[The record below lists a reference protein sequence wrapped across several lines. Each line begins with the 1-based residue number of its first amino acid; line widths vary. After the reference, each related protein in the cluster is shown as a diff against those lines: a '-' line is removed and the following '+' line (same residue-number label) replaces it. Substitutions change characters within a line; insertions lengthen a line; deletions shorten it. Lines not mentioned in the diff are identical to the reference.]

1 MPALNK
7 DTRLIMTIL
16 FVGNMCGANVYFY
29 SNYGAELPWTPLSH
43 AVLFGLITVGTVM
56 GMKAMFDLAIN
67 DRIEGWLLDRRIRLF
82 WEKKQ
87 REDNQRRKIKETMG
101 GLSNNTWNQPRQM
114 QPLLI
119 QPQYAEEEGISNEFL
134 RDLKP

>member
-1 MPALNK
+1 
-7 DTRLIMTIL
+7 
-16 FVGNMCGANVYFY
+16 
-29 SNYGAELPWTPLSH
+29 
-43 AVLFGLITVGTVM
+43 
-56 GMKAMFDLAIN
+56 DLAIN

-101 GLSNNTWNQPRQM
+101 GLSTNWSQPRQM

-119 QPQYAEEEGISNEFL
+119 QPSYNDEEGISNEFL